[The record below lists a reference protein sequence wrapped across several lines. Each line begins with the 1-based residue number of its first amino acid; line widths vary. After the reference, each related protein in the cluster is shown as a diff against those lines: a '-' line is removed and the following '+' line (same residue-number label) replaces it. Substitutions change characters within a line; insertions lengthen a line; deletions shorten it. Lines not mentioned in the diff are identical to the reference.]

1 MFHGTG
7 PHLSV
12 ERRRDVTLVVVASSA
27 LESHGAEKVFQDIA
41 GRSEVIH
48 LADGIAV
55 RITLSGEA

>member
-12 ERRRDVTLVVVASSA
+12 EGDAQGPWWSSLFQPLNLTA
-27 LESHGAEKVFQDIA
+27 AEKVFHDIA

-55 RITLSGEA
+55 RITLSGEL